1 MKRQSIIR
9 ELSVAYAMELETV
22 QNYIAASVNLDGVR
36 SDVIK
41 KALAA
46 DVPTELLHAQQLAA
60 RIKTIG
66 GIVPG
71 SLALPRGQK
80 SLQPKKDTT
89 DIVAVIKGVIA
100 AEEAAIAQ
108 YTKIIRLCMEG
119 ILLLDA
125 GTRTEHLGLKI
136 EPASNHPTNLAVT
149 QRLLAASH
157 NRPSKAQ
164 HLEGHQRYFT
174 ITCLTTTIL
183 WCRKLLPVVA
193 WRLRPTAPKKSC
205 SIFKN
210 LSKPLRN

>member
-46 DVPTELLHAQQLAA
+46 DVPTELQHAQQLAA

-108 YTKIIRLCMEG
+108 YTKIIRLCDG
-119 ILLLDA
+119 LDY
-125 GTRTEHLGLKI
+125 
-136 EPASNHPTNLAVT
+136 VT
-149 QRLLAASH
+149 QDMVI
-157 NRPSKAQ
+157 Q
-164 HLEGHQRYFT
+164 
-174 ITCLTTTIL
+174 IL
-183 WCRKLLPVVA
+183 GGEEDHR
-193 WRLRPTAPKKSC
+193 REFIGFLREYEQP
-205 SIFKN
+205 
-210 LSKPLRN
+210 